1 MPPPVDESKILLKEA
16 YFLQMLHFSQ
26 YTKNGEIVQKQIFEW
41 MVAKVKVK
49 IRINSIEQGDFSNFI
64 LQF

>member
-1 MPPPVDESKILLKEA
+1 MHHKLLKFKLKKNPRERCPPVDESKILLKEA

-41 MVAKVKVK
+41 VVAKVKVK
-49 IRINSIEQGDFSNFI
+49 N
-64 LQF
+64 

>member
-1 MPPPVDESKILLKEA
+1 MREMPPPVDESKILLKEA

-41 MVAKVKVK
+41 VVAKVNVK
-49 IRINSIEQGDFSNFI
+49 N
-64 LQF
+64 

>member
-1 MPPPVDESKILLKEA
+1 MASDGLDTPGTGAQKHQIGMP
-16 YFLQMLHFSQ
+16 
-26 YTKNGEIVQKQIFEW
+26 
-41 MVAKVKVK
+41 K